1 MIGTEFG
8 VRREWPVERYIRDAK
23 LPDIGAGR
31 TNEIGRE
38 LIGTAGGRNQ
48 TALFLPFLISRLHIC
63 V

>member
-8 VRREWPVERYIRDAK
+8 VRREGPVERYIRDAK

-38 LIGTAGGRNQ
+38 LIGTAG
-48 TALFLPFLISRLHIC
+48 
-63 V
+63 